1 MHPPFAPIAGYI
13 PHDTYHCAVRQTSTE
28 GSSEYT
34 ARAESSANRIAL
46 NHSLPEVESP
56 ARADPSL
63 PLDVIFGGGKL
74 NDIGSHQQKGLPVEI
89 RKPLLRNYLNGCGGQ
104 I

>member
-46 NHSLPEVESP
+46 NHSLPEAEGP
-56 ARADPSL
+56 ARSDPSL
-63 PLDVIFGGGKL
+63 PLDVIFGGGTFT
-74 NDIGSHQQKGLPVEI
+74 DMRSHQQKELPVET
-89 RKPLLRNYLNGCGGQ
+89 RKPCLRHN
-104 I
+104 